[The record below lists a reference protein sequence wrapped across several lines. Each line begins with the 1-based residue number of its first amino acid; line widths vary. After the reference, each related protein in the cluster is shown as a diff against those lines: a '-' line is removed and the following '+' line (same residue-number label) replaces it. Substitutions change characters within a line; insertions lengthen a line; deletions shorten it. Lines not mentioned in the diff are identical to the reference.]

1 MVPNWVVRG
10 ETVNRIVAAFVVDDI
25 IRAAQADDVVADQ
38 RLNDHIAPR
47 SVESV
52 VVFGTAND
60 VADDGLRDGAGGVHE
75 IERRGGGIFEQ
86 DGAASDL
93 QQDIETVDGGGGNC
107 AARDLERVVVV
118 ETVDC
123 VVAVAVG
130 VSDQLI
136 AAFKLD
142 PIVALAA
149 DQRRVFAFVPIIN
162 HIVAFAAVDRRIHA
176 VVSEVII
183 ALAAAHYHFPRIVV
197 IIGKKIVV
205 VAAVNRR
212 VLRPIENGILAL
224 AAEHRARPT
233 VILNSVVAVA
243 AEHRRSDAV
252 IADEVIARAQID
264 ISAFALGVARNIIV
278 ARARADR
285 DRVAVPMLDGVVA
298 VAAVDQNLVALL
310 DADRV
315 GGAVALNGDLV
326 AVTDDRVAPR
336 AGLDQLIVE
345 RIEDCL
351 PDFQRLNLGFESAVG
366 GVNES
371 DRAVAA
377 LDADD
382 DIIAD
387 RDGAHRAGELELIG
401 GVKAVD

>member
-1 MVPNWVVRG
+1 M
-10 ETVNRIVAAFVVDDI
+10 
-25 IRAAQADDVVADQ
+25 
-38 RLNDHIAPR
+38 
-47 SVESV
+47 
-52 VVFGTAND
+52 
-60 VADDGLRDGAGGVHE
+60 RDGAGGVHE

-136 AAFKLD
+136 DTAKFNQ
-142 PIVALAA
+142 IVALAA
-149 DQRRVFAFVPIIN
+149 DQRRVFAVVRIPNF
-162 HIVAFAAVDRRIHA
+162 IVAF
-176 VVSEVII
+176 
-183 ALAAAHYHFPRIVV
+183 
-197 IIGKKIVV
+197 
-205 VAAVNRR
+205 AAVNRR

-371 DRAVAA
+371 ERAFAA
-377 LDADD
+377 VDADD
-382 DIIAD
+382 DIVAD